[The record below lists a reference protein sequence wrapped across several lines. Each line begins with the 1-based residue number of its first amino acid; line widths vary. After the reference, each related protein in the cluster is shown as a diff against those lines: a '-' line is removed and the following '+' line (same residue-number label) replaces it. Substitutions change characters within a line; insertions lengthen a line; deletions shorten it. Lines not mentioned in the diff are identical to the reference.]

1 MVMDDRPRWNLL
13 FDWRLHLLAALG
25 FAGLALLLH
34 GCYSHDM
41 TALNLEP
48 ATLPLPTEAASVGPA
63 RFQIGYSGV
72 YEVVVTLSGFR
83 DEQARR
89 AAVCGLGI
97 DPRTEARCGAIS
109 PIVNLT
115 WRLQQLQP
123 GGADSPSVIR
133 SDSGVASGQAA
144 GGGFS
149 HDMIERRLTVFTGQ
163 RGAVYSL
170 LIDSHADLGPLAR
183 FRPSVRVQPTM
194 MENENIVLRYGFADL
209 GAWLAGALGSATLV
223 LACVSWYRHRG
234 QRR

>member
-1 MVMDDRPRWNLL
+1 MVTGTRRRWSRL
-13 FDWRLHLLAALG
+13 FDWRLHLLAAFG

-34 GCYSHDM
+34 GCYSHAM

-48 ATLPLPTEAASVGPA
+48 VTLPLPTEAASVGPA

-89 AAVCGLGI
+89 AAACGLGI
-97 DPRTEARCGAIS
+97 DPWAETRCGAIS

-115 WRLQQLQP
+115 WRLQRLQP
-123 GGADSPSVIR
+123 GGTDSPSVIR
-133 SDSGVASGQAA
+133 SDSGVASGQAR

-149 HDMIERRLTVFTGQ
+149 PDMIERRLTVFTGQ

-170 LIDSHADLGPLAR
+170 LIDSHADLGPLER
-183 FRPSVRVQPTM
+183 FRPSVRVQPTG
-194 MENENIVLRYGFADL
+194 MENENIILRYGFFGL
-209 GAWLAGALGSATLV
+209 GAWLAGALGAVTLV
-223 LACVSWYRHRG
+223 LAGVGWYRHRR